1 MKSNM
6 IEIKPISGA
15 IGAEIYGIDLS
26 EPISNENYLQLR
38 NLWVKHQVIFF
49 RDQNI
54 GPQHHKALASLFGP
68 VLNHPAYETVK
79 GFPEVTILE
88 STPENPTKIELWHT
102 DMTFKK
108 SPPLGSIVRGI
119 VIPEKG
125 GDTMWSSLTAA
136 YQGLSDK
143 MQQFLSGLNAVHD
156 FAHGFKESLAEPGG
170 RERLSQALKDNP
182 PVEHPVV
189 RTHPESGERLI
200 FVNEL
205 FTTHIVGMKTK
216 ESDSLL
222 KFLYKHCI
230 TPEYTCRFQWRSNSL
245 AFWDNRATLH
255 KPVNDYFPAHRR
267 LERITIEGQL

>member
-1 MKSNM
+1 MKKTNM
-6 IEIKPISGA
+6 IEIKHISGA
-15 IGAEIYGIDLS
+15 IGAEIHGIDLS
-26 EPISNENYLQLR
+26 HPINNENYLQLR
-38 NLWVKHQVIFF
+38 SLWVKHQVIFF

-68 VLNHPAYETVK
+68 VLNHPAYETVD

-143 MQQFLSGLNAVHD
+143 MQQFLSGLTAVHD
-156 FAHGFKESLAEPGG
+156 FAHGFKESLA
-170 RERLSQALKDNP
+170 S
-182 PVEHPVV
+182 
-189 RTHPESGERLI
+189 
-200 FVNEL
+200 
-205 FTTHIVGMKTK
+205 
-216 ESDSLL
+216 
-222 KFLYKHCI
+222 
-230 TPEYTCRFQWRSNSL
+230 
-245 AFWDNRATLH
+245 
-255 KPVNDYFPAHRR
+255 
-267 LERITIEGQL
+267 